1 MTDGFKTRSLHAGQD
16 PDETTGARAPPLHQT
31 TSYVF
36 EDAETAA
43 DLYALAPDA
52 DGDVYSRISN
62 PTVRTLEDRL
72 AALEGGVAAV
82 ATASGMAALDA
93 ATSVLAR
100 AGNNIVVAADMY
112 GGTATYFRQ
121 MATRR
126 GITIRTVDTLA
137 YDEYTEEID
146 SETAFVHV
154 ETIANPSLKTPD
166 IERIAD
172 IAHNAETP
180 LVVDNTFAT
189 PALSRPIEFGADII
203 WESTTKW
210 LHGSGTTVGGIL
222 VDGGT
227 FPWEHADYDELSGEN
242 PTFGIDFVDRYGAA
256 AFAHVARQRALRT
269 LGNQQSPFDAWQTL
283 QGLET
288 LPLRMERHCANAK
301 TVAIFL
307 RNHNDVAWVSYPG
320 FEDHPTHDKATQYLG
335 TDIVESGYGGMLTF
349 GLEGGFEVAK
359 RTCEETS
366 VISFLAN
373 VGDAKT
379 LIIHPAS
386 TTHAQLS
393 AEEQQAAGLTPDM
406 LRLSVGLEDPD
417 DIIDDLNQAIHSA
430 TMQSEDYTRR
440 EGTHTNLAHTTD
452 NRTDSDS
459 NTRQT
464 DTEVA
469 SSE

>member
-189 PALSRPIEFGADII
+189 PALSRPIEYGADII

-452 NRTDSDS
+452 KRTDSDS

>member
-189 PALSRPIEFGADII
+189 PALSRPIEYGADII

-301 TVAIFL
+301 TVGIFL

-452 NRTDSDS
+452 KRTDSDS